1 MEKLKIQNFKQ
12 LINRLNNTSISIE
25 ITGIIG
31 VNFDMHKIK
40 AIYDKEEGTIKI
52 IDNITNKTIS
62 IEKEAVYIILQ
73 NERKDV
79 FQMGV
84 DNDENVKITVYHN
97 FK

>member
-1 MEKLKIQNFKQ
+1 MNIIAFCRKKQ
-12 LINRLNNTSISIE
+12 KT
-25 ITGIIG
+25 
-31 VNFDMHKIK
+31 
-40 AIYDKEEGTIKI
+40 TIKI

-79 FQMGV
+79 FQIGV